1 MEKKRKKII
10 FIRICCVFASFCLWL
25 YISNW
30 ENPIRTDTI
39 KNIPVKLVNTD
50 SLVQDN
56 LILTPNQEFFTNL
69 SVRGTDLDL
78 SRIKASDFNVIADM
92 SLYVLRKGDN
102 KIPVEISSFPN
113 NVNIENTNN
122 MYVDVQL
129 DDILNKTVP
138 IKIKYENASKKEYDN
153 FDETTIPSEA
163 IVTGPSKLVSNV
175 TKVLAVVNF
184 VNSKP
189 SIQYEA
195 TDSDSK
201 VISGVKTENIIE
213 KTFNVNINA
222 VNLGSGFNVNFDT
235 NVEKVTVT
243 GDESIINAIKDGDIK
258 CTVDCNSLTQGTYNL
273 KVQTD
278 VPSGLSNVALS
289 QNIVKA
295 NIVKK

>member
-213 KTFNVNINA
+213 KTFTVNINA

>member
-213 KTFNVNINA
+213 KTFTVNINA

-243 GDESIINAIKDGDIK
+243 GDESIINTIKDGDIK